1 MTEQRELTIDELMVA
16 CDNLNRQFQAD
27 GVALSVLPT
36 ETLLRLQEFIRSQES
51 KSLAMIPSTHL
62 SLPSEDF
69 IIPASIGG
77 SPRLE
82 HVHLC
87 RDTNQDIV
95 NNMRPLGVING

>member
-16 CDNLNRQFQAD
+16 CDKLNRQFQAD

-36 ETLLRLQEFIRSQES
+36 ETLLRLQEFISSQKS
-51 KSLAMIPSTHL
+51 KELAMIPTSTL
-62 SLPSEDF
+62 SFDTCDF
-69 IIPASIGG
+69 IIPESVGG

-95 NNMRPLGVING
+95 RNLKLPRS

>member
-1 MTEQRELTIDELMVA
+1 MTEQRELTIDELMLA
-16 CDNLNRQFQAD
+16 CDKLNRQFQAD

-36 ETLLRLQEFIRSQES
+36 ETLLRLQDFIRSQQS
-51 KSLAMIPSTHL
+51 KALASIPTISL
-62 SLPSEDF
+62 SLPKEDF
-69 IIPASIGG
+69 IIPESIGG

-95 NNMRPLGVING
+95 RNLKLPRG